1 VSDYLLLT
9 IPSII
14 LVFFLPGL
22 SFARV
27 FRLRFANLAETAFYS
42 ISLSVA
48 LVVAIG
54 FVLGRTIGI
63 NTVTVFAAYI
73 LAGIVGASSLILE
86 FRIFLSKRRGLRQTL
101 LEYWM
106 RGHFKFLFGVLA
118 AAATTALNW
127 FPAIGTHPID
137 MGEHVFWA
145 KTIIATGRLPN
156 YLSVEPLDQAV
167 KFTYGAHLMLAQ
179 FFLLSGVPIED
190 YSWIPTLIG
199 SVGVL
204 LGVALLAFRVTGSKW
219 VAIVAAVLYGSAFQ
233 PGGYIE
239 RGNLPDIA
247 GYLLLVSTLY
257 SVLRVRKN
265 SSFAY
270 PLGLTAVSVIP
281 YHQLATV
288 ILPIVIAVTIILS
301 YSRSRSELVETLRTL
316 FAGRSRLVFW
326 AAMILLAATYA
337 GTAAYVSGSAASQ
350 LLTGNWRPYVI
361 PLYLDLIIP
370 GIALGV
376 LGAAG
381 LVVSSARKTLGNML
395 LLGWVI
401 ALVFLAN
408 ALVIGIPIP
417 DPGRFLW
424 RLTEPLSIMAAIF
437 AYTIV
442 KFLKTRLYVIGLR
455 STLRVPRDLIRL
467 LAVVLVLA
475 LIAIQVAG
483 MFSLP
488 PRYRP
493 NEVFY
498 QDDKRIGQ
506 WLAVNA
512 SSTAVIVND
521 ADVDQTATWLQP
533 YSMKL
538 HFIYRVDFA
547 ATVAPAGYIQIYK
560 DTEILY
566 ESPSDARVPLIIQ
579 RYNLTYVVTHT
590 DKIPLFSSSACFGPT
605 PLFQSG
611 SSALFASKV
620 C

>member
-1 VSDYLLLT
+1 VSDYLLT
-9 IPSII
+9 FASIV
-14 LVFFLPGL
+14 LVFLLPGL

-27 FRLRFANLAETAFYS
+27 FRLKFANLAETTFYS
-42 ISLSVA
+42 ISLSVT

-54 FVLGRTIGI
+54 FALGNTIGI
-63 NTVTVFAAYI
+63 NTVTVFATYI

-101 LEYWM
+101 FEYWR
-106 RGHFKFLFGVLA
+106 RGHFKFLFGVLG

-127 FPAIGTHPID
+127 APAIGTHPID

-156 YLSVEPLDQAV
+156 YLAVEPLDQAV

-190 YSWIPTLIG
+190 YSWIPMLIG
-199 SVGVL
+199 SIGVL
-204 LGVALLAFRVTGSKW
+204 MGVALLALRVTGSRW
-219 VAIVAAVLYGSAFQ
+219 VAIVATALYGSAFQ

-257 SVLRVRKN
+257 SILRVRKN
-265 SSFAY
+265 SSFSY

-288 ILPIVIAVTIILS
+288 ILPIVIVLTIILS
-301 YSRSRSELVETLRTL
+301 YFRSRSELVETLRTL
-316 FAGRSRLVFW
+316 FTGGSRLVFW
-326 AAMILLAATYA
+326 AAMILLAAIYA
-337 GTAAYVSGSAASQ
+337 GTATYVSGSAASQ

-395 LLGWVI
+395 LLGWMT

-424 RLTEPLSIMAAIF
+424 RLTEPLSIMASIF
-437 AYTIV
+437 AYTII
-442 KFLKTRLYVIGLR
+442 KFLKT
-455 STLRVPRDLIRL
+455 RDLIRL
-467 LAVVLVLA
+467 LAVALVLA

-483 MFSLP
+483 MFSVP

-521 ADVDQTATWLQP
+521 ADVDQTASWLQP

-579 RYNLTYVVTHT
+579 RYNLTYVVAHT
-590 DKIPLFSSSACFGPT
+590 GEIPLFSSSPCFGPT
-605 PLFQSG
+605 PSFQSG